1 MTLNIKV
8 RLLGVFRSL
17 AGKDQVQLKLEH
29 ATIGDVIKAL
39 AESLPV
45 DAQRML
51 IDPDLNDPRP
61 NALILLNGRE
71 INVLEGLET
80 KVSDGD
86 EVTLIPVAH
95 GG

>member
-1 MTLNIKV
+1 MT
-8 RLLGVFRSL
+8 
-17 AGKDQVQLKLEH
+17 GKDQIGLRLRH
-29 ATIGDVIKAL
+29 ATVRDVIKAL
-39 AESLPV
+39 AESLPA

-80 KVSDGD
+80 TISDGD